1 MLQEIQDQGG
11 GRCCLLYGLLEE
23 QEVQPAHGVPEE
35 EEMQP
40 VVSVPEAIKS
50 PFIVKALFVYLII
63 RLFQLVFFQLSER
76 GLRMSLS

>member
-40 VVSVPEAIKS
+40 VVSVPEAIKLKKTDYK
-50 PFIVKALFVYLII
+50 INE
-63 RLFQLVFFQLSER
+63 Q

>member
-40 VVSVPEAIKS
+40 VVSVPEANKS
-50 PFIVKALFVYLII
+50 PFSVKDVIILVMALII
-63 RLFQLVFFQLSER
+63 VLLFFKLL
-76 GLRMSLS
+76 